1 MNGSGGAGG
10 LVPLKITLWL
20 SRRLPYPFKLPYLD
34 TQEVFLLLHSC
45 NEETEKDGGKN
56 ETCSHALPYR

>member
-1 MNGSGGAGG
+1 MNGSGGAAG

-20 SRRLPYPFKLPYLD
+20 SRILPYPFKLPYLD

-45 NEETEKDGGKN
+45 NEETEKDGGGK
-56 ETCSHALPYR
+56 

>member
-1 MNGSGGAGG
+1 MF
-10 LVPLKITLWL
+10 LKITLWM

-45 NEETEKDGGKN
+45 NEETEKDGGKK
-56 ETCSHALPYR
+56 